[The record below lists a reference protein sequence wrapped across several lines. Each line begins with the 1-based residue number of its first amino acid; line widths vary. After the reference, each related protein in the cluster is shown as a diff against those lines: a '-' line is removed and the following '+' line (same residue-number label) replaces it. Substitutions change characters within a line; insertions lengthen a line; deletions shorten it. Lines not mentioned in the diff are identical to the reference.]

1 MIPDRL
7 DVLTAFAA
15 VAEER
20 SFTKAAARLGVSTS
34 ALSHAMRG
42 LEERLG
48 VRLLARTTRSVAST
62 EAGEQLLAQVGPA
75 LGDIRTALDGIG
87 RLRERPA
94 GRLRVVMPRLA
105 ASILLLPR
113 LARFTR
119 EYPDVVLDVT
129 TDSSPVDIVAGRFD
143 AGIQI
148 GEFIQRDMIAVPV
161 SPDQRAAIVASP
173 AYFEAHPRPRKPQ
186 DLLQHRCIGCR
197 HGSALYRWEFEKG
210 GKEVTV
216 GVGGPVVLD
225 DVELMVQAALDGV
238 GIAFTFEEQ
247 VAPLLAKRRLVRVLA
262 DWCPP
267 WPGYFIYYPS
277 RRHQPPGLSALIET
291 LRHHAGR
298 PAPSRTDARSFR
310 AAGGRPARS
319 QV

>member
-48 VRLLARTTRSVAST
+48 VRLLARTTRSVAPT

-105 ASILLLPR
+105 ASMVLLPR
-113 LARFTR
+113 LARFAR

-129 TDSSPVDIVAGRFD
+129 TDSGPVDIVAARFD
-143 AGIQI
+143 AGIDI
-148 GEFIQRDMIAVPV
+148 GEFIQRDMVAVRV
-161 SPDQRAAIVASP
+161 SADQRAAIVASP
-173 AYFEAHPRPRKPQ
+173 AYFKAHPKPRKPQ

-197 HGSALYRWEFEKG
+197 HGTALYRWEFEKG

-216 GVGGPVVLD
+216 GPPGPVVLD
-225 DVELMVQAALDGV
+225 DVDLMVRAALDGV

-247 VAPLLAKRRLVRVLA
+247 VASLLARRRLVRVLE

-291 LRHHAGR
+291 LRH
-298 PAPSRTDARSFR
+298 R
-310 AAGGRPARS
+310 A
-319 QV
+319 

>member
-1 MIPDRL
+1 MIPDSL

-20 SFTKAAARLGVSTS
+20 SFTKAAIRLGVSTS

-48 VRLLARTTRSVAST
+48 VRLLARTTRSVAPT
-62 EAGEQLLAQVGPA
+62 EAGEQLLGQVGPA
-75 LGDIRTALDGIG
+75 LGEIRMALAGLG

-105 ASILLLPR
+105 AAMVLLPQ

-129 TDSSPVDIVAGRFD
+129 TESGPIDIVAERFD
-143 AGIQI
+143 AGIEI
-148 GEFIQRDMIAVPV
+148 GEFVQRDMVAVRV
-161 SPDQRAAIVASP
+161 SPDLRAAIVASP
-173 AYFEAHPRPRKPQ
+173 AYFKTRSKPQRPQ

-197 HGSALYRWEFEKG
+197 HGSALYRWEFERG
-210 GKEVTV
+210 GKEVSV
-216 GVGGPVVLD
+216 GVPGPVILD
-225 DVELMVQAALDGV
+225 DVDLMVQAALDGV
-238 GIAFTFEEQ
+238 GVAFTFEAQ
-247 VAPLLAKRRLVRVLA
+247 VAPLLAKRRLVRVLE

-277 RRHQPPGLSALIET
+277 RRHQPPGLAALIET
-291 LRHHAGR
+291 LRYR
-298 PAPSRTDARSFR
+298 P
-310 AAGGRPARS
+310 
-319 QV
+319 

>member
-1 MIPDRL
+1 MSSDNL
-7 DVLTAFAA
+7 DVLGAFVA

-20 SFTKAAARLGVSTS
+20 SFTKAAVRLGVSTS
-34 ALSHAMRG
+34 ALSHAMRS

-48 VRLLARTTRSVAST
+48 VRLLARTTRSVAPT
-62 EAGEQLLAQVGPA
+62 EAGEQLLAQVSPA

-94 GRLRVVMPRLA
+94 GRLRLVMPRLA
-105 ASILLLPR
+105 ASMLLLPR
-113 LARFTR
+113 LARFAR
-119 EYPDVVLDVT
+119 DYPDVILDVT
-129 TDSSPVDIVAGRFD
+129 TESAPVDIVAGRFD
-143 AGIQI
+143 AGIDI
-148 GEFIQRDMIAVPV
+148 GEFIQRDMIAVRV

-173 AYFEAHPRPRKPQ
+173 AYLKAHPKPRKPQ

-197 HGSALYRWEFEKG
+197 HGTALYRWEFEKG

-216 GVGGPVVLD
+216 GPPGPVVLD
-225 DVELMVQAALDGV
+225 DVDLMVRAALDGV

-247 VAPLLAKRRLVRVLA
+247 VAPLLAKRRLIRVLE

-267 WPGYFIYYPS
+267 WPGYFIYYAS

-291 LRHHAGR
+291 LRYH
-298 PAPSRTDARSFR
+298 P
-310 AAGGRPARS
+310 
-319 QV
+319 